1 MTARYGLKSGSRAAL
16 LAAAM
21 SGMFG
26 IAGITAPAAATTL
39 IRMGL
44 EDLVAS
50 NSTIVVGE
58 VLDVQPRWNE
68 DATFIVTDVR
78 FAASDVLKGRLAA
91 PEFTITIPGGRI
103 GDRAHLLIGAAELI
117 PGNSYV
123 LFLSRMNLMRAGEA
137 LVVRDLVQ
145 GAFDVRMA
153 RDGLRAV
160 SQALGHPL
168 MPDKSGQALPPGEE
182 KGMPINTMLS
192 EIRQIAARQGSRR
205 EVK

>member
-1 MTARYGLKSGSRAAL
+1 MTGRHGLRLGWM
-16 LAAAM
+16 AAM
-21 SGMFG
+21 LATVICGTL
-26 IAGITAPAAATTL
+26 GITAPARATTL

-58 VLDVQPRWNE
+58 VLAAESRWNE

-78 FAASDVLKGRLAA
+78 FAASDVLKGRLAET
-91 PEFTITIPGGRI
+91 EFTVTLPGGKI
-103 GDRAHLLIGAAELI
+103 GNRANLLIGAAELV

-123 LFLSRMNLMRAGEA
+123 LFLSRMNLMGAGEA
-137 LVVRDLVQ
+137 LVVRDLIQ
-145 GAFDVRMA
+145 GAFDIRMEK
-153 RDGLRAV
+153 DGLRAV
-160 SQALGHPL
+160 SQALRHPL
-168 MPDKSGQALPPGEE
+168 VPDKSGQALPPGEG

-192 EIRQIAARQGSRR
+192 EIRQIASRQGSRR